1 MQNSLLELYKY
12 QQSVNTGSIGT
23 AFLEDSFINNTN
35 CASDFSCKM
44 TLLDNISVD
53 ILEKCNVNQLYVIGS
68 IDSPLNSPN
77 YYVEELDITDV
88 GSLRYLVGLTKIL
101 EV

>member
-1 MQNSLLELYKY
+1 
-12 QQSVNTGSIGT
+12 
-23 AFLEDSFINNTN
+23 
-35 CASDFSCKM
+35 M

-68 IDSPLNSPN
+68 IDTLLNSPN
-77 YYVEELDITDV
+77 YYAEELDITDV
-88 GSLRYLVGLTKIL
+88 GSLRYLVGLTKTL